1 MQLTDEEK
9 RMLDGKFGAGVQKAM
24 NMIVK
29 VGELFGA
36 EKTVPISSI
45 QHIPLEP
52 MDWLAEMMQ
61 DGTKVRTF
69 TGTHSYYFDP
79 QSWKAMGIDDRWAP
93 EEELSLERH
102 NELYRTMGIFPLYT
116 CAPYYVGNVPRYGS
130 FFAWGGSAGQVLCNS
145 LLGARGDRVGGP
157 LCLAAAITGRAPYN
171 GVMRPE
177 NRYGQFLVEIGDELK
192 VDEFSYAEY
201 GALSYYLGALAGT
214 KNVVFDGIPKTI
226 SLEELK
232 YLFSPLPVS
241 GGTVLCHV
249 VGVTPEANTLEEALH
264 RRKPEQ
270 KIIAGKKHLREGWE
284 QLHTATGRDVDL
296 VHFGCPHCSIKEIQH
311 IAQWLDGKKVSPNV
325 KLWIGTSSQT
335 RLLAQKAG
343 FAGIL
348 ERAGAVL
355 TNICIPEASSYLKS
369 WGINVR
375 VLAVDSPRS
384 AHYVYRMSGGS
395 ISIAYGNR
403 EMCLNAAITGKWGG

>member
-9 RMLDGKFGAGVQKAM
+9 RMLDGDSGAGVQKAM
-24 NMIVK
+24 RMIVK

-36 EKTVPISSI
+36 EKTVPVSSV

-52 MDWLAEMMQ
+52 VDWLAEMVQ
-61 DGTKVRTF
+61 DGPKVMTF

-79 QSWKAMGIDDRWAP
+79 KSWKAMGIDDQCAR
-93 EEELSLERH
+93 EEEFAIKRH
-102 NELYRTMGIFPLYT
+102 DELYRVMDIVPLYT
-116 CAPYYVGNVPRYGS
+116 CAPYNAGNVPRYGS
-130 FFAWGGSAGQVLCNS
+130 FFVWGGSAGQVLCNS

-157 LCLAAAITGRAPYN
+157 LCLAAAITGRAPYT

-177 NRYGQFLVEIGDELK
+177 NRYGQFLFEIEDDLK
-192 VDEFSYAEY
+192 RDNLTYAEY
-201 GALSYYLGALAGT
+201 GALSYCLGALAGT
-214 KNVVFDGIPKTI
+214 KNIVFNGISKTI
-226 SLEELK
+226 TLDELK

-241 GGTVLCHV
+241 GGVVLCHV
-249 VGVTPEANTLEEALH
+249 VGVTPEAVTLEAALNNK
-264 RRKPEQ
+264 KPEQ
-270 KIIAGKKHLREGWE
+270 KIVVGRKHLRQGWE
-284 QLHTATGRDVDL
+284 QLHTATSRDVDL
-296 VHFGCPHCSIKEIQH
+296 VHFGCPHCSIKEIQY

-335 RLLAQKAG
+335 RLLAQNAG
-343 FAGIL
+343 LADIL

-355 TNICIPEASSYLKS
+355 TNICISEASIYLKS
-369 WGINVR
+369 WGINVK

-384 AHYVYRMSGGS
+384 AHYVYRTTGGD

-403 EMCLNAAITGKWGG
+403 EMCLNSAITGKWGG